1 MLAAFVELSDLAR
14 QAGIDFNVIT
24 DLHGR
29 FFDGNMQVKQAF
41 GAAVLMAEI
50 WRPRARLHRQ
60 RRNAPRP
67 PFNRP

>member
-1 MLAAFVELSDLAR
+1 MIDAFVELSGVALR
-14 QAGIDFNVIT
+14 AGVDFDVIT

-29 FFDGNMQVKQAF
+29 FFDGNVQVKKAF
-41 GAAVLMAEI
+41 GVAVIMAEI
-50 WRPRARLHRQ
+50 WRPRARSRRP